1 MSQNTTATPP
11 GVRERL
17 SGVNWERMKG
27 LTPIFVLIA
36 LIVLVGLV
44 TPEFMNPQSLV
55 TLASDTAT
63 LFVMAAGVTFVIM
76 LGGIDLSIEAV
87 ASFVSVVV
95 ALSLPGVGILAF
107 PLGVLV
113 GMVTGLINGLVHTRL
128 LLPSFIVTLA
138 AQGVWIGLGLLIS
151 NATAIPIAVADRDA
165 MFGWVIG
172 ETLGL
177 PNELI
182 IAGIVLA
189 FGLFLQHFTPFG
201 RFSKAIGSGEAATHA
216 SGVNV
221 QRTKVIAFVVSA
233 GLAAVA
239 GVMLAGRLSS
249 GSPRIADQFLLPAI
263 ASVVVGGTSIS
274 GGVGSIWRTVVG
286 AMIVSVIRTG
296 MNFVGVDVFAQQI
309 FFGSVLIVAVAATID
324 RSKMPIIK

>member
-1 MSQNTTATPP
+1 M
-11 GVRERL
+11 L
-17 SGVNWERMKG
+17 SW
-27 LTPIFVLIA
+27 I
-36 LIVLVGLV
+36 
-44 TPEFMNPQSLV
+44 
-55 TLASDTAT
+55 
-63 LFVMAAGVTFVIM
+63 
-76 LGGIDLSIEAV
+76 
-87 ASFVSVVV
+87 
-95 ALSLPGVGILAF
+95 
-107 PLGVLV
+107 
-113 GMVTGLINGLVHTRL
+113 TGK
-128 LLPSFIVTLA
+128 
-138 AQGVWIGLGLLIS
+138 
-151 NATAIPIAVADRDA
+151 
-165 MFGWVIG
+165 
-172 ETLGL
+172 TLGL

-182 IAGIVLA
+182 IAAIVLA

-201 RFSKAIGSGEAATHA
+201 RYSKAIGSGEAATHA

-221 QRTKVIAFVVSA
+221 RRTKVIAFVVCGALA
-233 GLAAVA
+233 GLT

-249 GSPRIADQFLLPAI
+249 GGPRIADAFLLPAI

>member
-1 MSQNTTATPP
+1 MSHNTTTTP

-17 SGVNWERMKG
+17 SGVSWDKLKG
-27 LTPIFVLIA
+27 LTPIYVLIA
-36 LIVLVGLV
+36 LILLVGLS
-44 TPEFMNPQSLV
+44 TPEFMAPQALIV
-55 TLASDTAT
+55 LASDTAT
-63 LFVMAAGVTFVIM
+63 LFVMAAGVTFAIM
-76 LGGIDLSIEAV
+76 IGGIDLSIEAV
-87 ASFVSVVV
+87 ASFVSVIV
-95 ALSLPGVGILAF
+95 ALSLPGLGYLAF

-113 GMVTGLINGLVHTRL
+113 GLSAGLINGLVHTFL

-151 NATAIPIAVADRDA
+151 NATAIPIEVSERP
-165 MFGWVIG
+165 MLEWITGK
-172 ETLGL
+172 TLGL
-177 PNELI
+177 PNELL
-182 IAGIVLA
+182 IAAAVLVV
-189 FGLFLQHFTPFG
+189 GLFLQHFTPFG
-201 RFSKAIGSGEAATHA
+201 RYSKAVGSGEAATHA

-221 QRTKVIAFVVSA
+221 RRTKIMALVVSGALA
-233 GLAAVA
+233 GLA

-274 GGVGSIWRTVVG
+274 GGVGSIWRTVIG

-309 FFGSVLIVAVAATID
+309 FFGSVLIIAVAATID